1 MRYAGITYNDL
12 VNSDGVA
19 LTFFCQGCPHH
30 CPFCFNKET
39 WDFEGGEKLTE
50 EIINQAFK
58 VVKKFSFGYD
68 NLVLLG
74 GEPFANINECNIFVD
89 KWKELFPKKKIWCY
103 TGFNW
108 NDLLVDKDKY
118 ELLQKINVVIT
129 GKFINE
135 LKNPKLAFRGSSNQY
150 IIDVQKS
157 LKQGMPITIKRYME
171 LER

>member
-39 WDFEGGEKLTE
+39 WDFEGGEELTE
-50 EIINQAFK
+50 EIVNQAFK
-58 VVKKFSFGYD
+58 VVKNFSFGYD

-108 NDLLVDKDKY
+108 NDLLIDKDKY
-118 ELLQKINVVIT
+118 KLLQKINVVIT

-157 LKQGMPITIKRYME
+157 LKQGMPITIKKYME

>member
-39 WDFEGGEKLTE
+39 WDFEGGEELTE
-50 EIINQAFK
+50 DIINQALN
-58 VVKKFSFGYD
+58 VVKNFSFGYD

-74 GEPFANINECNIFVD
+74 GEPFSNVIECTLFVD
-89 KWKELFPKKKIWCY
+89 KWKEMFPKKKIWCY
-103 TGFNW
+103 TGYNW
-108 NDLLVDKDKY
+108 NDLLINEQRYKM
-118 ELLQKINVVIT
+118 LQKIDVVIT
-129 GKFINE
+129 GRFINE
-135 LKNPKLAFRGSSNQY
+135 LKDPRLAFRGSSNQY

-157 LKQGMPITIKRYME
+157 LKQGMPIIIEKYME
-171 LER
+171 IQK